1 LTIGYFSAYVIGEF
15 SKPGSGMNTETLL
28 NLAESYAAHRG
39 LTLSTVST
47 YAATDGKFFPQLKSG
62 ASCTLRRAA
71 RVLAWFSE
79 NWPADLEWPRDIPR
93 PDPRKK
99 KEVA

>member
-1 LTIGYFSAYVIGEF
+1 MKTDTLIG
-15 SKPGSGMNTETLL
+15 
-28 NLAESYAAHRG
+28 LAEAYAAHRG

-47 YAATDGKFFPQLKSG
+47 YADNDGKFFPELKRG

-71 RVLAWFSE
+71 RVLSWFDE

-93 PDPRKK
+93 PQPRKK
-99 KEVA
+99 KESAQ

>member
-1 LTIGYFSAYVIGEF
+1 MTIGVFSAYVIGEF
-15 SKPGSGMNTETLL
+15 SNPGSGMNTETLL

-79 NWPADLEWPRDIPR
+79 NWPADLEWPHDIAR
-93 PDPRKK
+93 PTKTRRI
-99 KEVA
+99 A